1 MSLESLTSDARDE
14 LAALAKA
21 LAENPKTRKEF
32 LKLTKTAHPDLP
44 VPEIEIEEQTNR
56 AISAQ
61 EAKIA
66 ALEARLREKEA
77 KEELSRRRNT
87 LKEKGLAENDDD
99 IKMIEK
105 IMVEKGINNHET
117 AAQYIMQEKQ
127 LDRPTPV
134 FNGSTIINK
143 MGVQNFLKNP
153 VAAAREQAAQAFNE
167 LRGNSRQRPI
177 GLG

>member
-1 MSLESLTSDARDE
+1 MSLESLTPDARDE

-21 LAENPKTRKEF
+21 LAENPKTRREF

-44 VPEIEIEEQTNR
+44 VPEIEIEEHTNR
-56 AISAQ
+56 AVAAQ

-77 KEELSRRRNT
+77 KEELARRRSV
-87 LKEKGLAENDDD
+87 LKEKGFAENEDD

-134 FNGSTIINK
+134 FNGSAVINK
-143 MGVQNFLKNP
+143 MGIQNFMKNP
-153 VAAAREQAAQAFNE
+153 VAAAREQAAAAFNE
-167 LRGNSRQRPI
+167 LRNRNRSRPI

>member
-87 LKEKGLAENDDD
+87 LKEKGFAENDDD

-105 IMVEKGINNHET
+105 SINNHET

>member
-87 LKEKGLAENDDD
+87 LKEKGFAENDDD

-105 IMVEKGINNHET
+105 IMV
-117 AAQYIMQEKQ
+117 
-127 LDRPTPV
+127 
-134 FNGSTIINK
+134 
-143 MGVQNFLKNP
+143 
-153 VAAAREQAAQAFNE
+153 
-167 LRGNSRQRPI
+167 
-177 GLG
+177 